1 MMYWFYIWAFT
12 GLTALLFFVLLFP
25 LYKQQNRSGKNWLIG
40 LVFIIPLL
48 SVLIY
53 QQQGAIDEIQLLEDM
68 QAVAMDPSASTE
80 RLNAGLL
87 AQLESYVEQN
97 PEDEEYW
104 FLLGEMRMDIQDFQG
119 ALHAFQQAASLRPE
133 DTSLYSRMAEA
144 RFFLDE
150 YALSQEVRNYIDVVL
165 ADNPNDTTVL
175 GILGISAYRAQQFEA
190 AIRFWERAL
199 QNMPPN
205 SPAAQ
210 SLRSSIEQAQIAGGL
225 MTENGA
231 DEFDSTTDVG
241 QTSFELEVSL
251 EEGIDFSPND
261 VVFVFA
267 RQYGGSPVP
276 IAALRLLAGSL
287 PSRMTMDDSNLM
299 VQGRS
304 LADFQQLELVA
315 RLSYSGTPNAQSGDY
330 QTLLGPVTPSEIDEP
345 ITLRIDEL
353 IE

>member
-1 MMYWFYIWAFT
+1 MYWFYIWAFT
-12 GLTALLFFVLLFP
+12 GLTALLFFVLLLP

-40 LVFIIPLL
+40 LVFVISLL

-68 QAVAMDPSASTE
+68 QAVAMNPSTSVE
-80 RLNAGLL
+80 SLNSGLL
-87 AQLESYVEQN
+87 GQLESFVEKN
-97 PEDEEYW
+97 PDDEEYW
-104 FLLGEMRMDIQDFQG
+104 YLLGEMRMDVQDFQG
-119 ALHAFQQAASLRPE
+119 ALDAFQQASSLRPE
-133 DTSLYSRMAEA
+133 DTTLYSRMAEA

-190 AIRFWERAL
+190 AVRFWGRAL

-210 SLRSSIEQAQIAGGL
+210 SLRNSIEQAEIAGGL
-225 MTENGA
+225 IAGNG
-231 DEFDSTTDVG
+231 DEGLNPSNG
-241 QTSFELEVSL
+241 QTSLELEVSL
-251 EEGIDFSPND
+251 GEGIDYAPND

-267 RQYGGSPVP
+267 RQYGGSPMP
-276 IAALRLLAGSL
+276 LAALRMMAGSL
-287 PSRMTMDDSNLM
+287 PSRVTMDDSNLM

-304 LADFQQLELVA
+304 LGDFEQLELVA

-330 QTLLGPVTPSEIDEP
+330 QVLVGPVTPSDIDEP
-345 ITLRIDEL
+345 ISLTIDEL